1 MFRVLQEPIC
11 YGTVCGIAVADV
23 MAMFGV
29 LQEPFCYGDVWGYC
43 RSWSVTAVFG
53 PTYLPHPVHLTPNG
67 ASFSSSSASPRVA
80 RSGFAGCMACSEQIR
95 GSLPHLSFVPPRSR
109 SCSQSSHH
117 ALSSSPACTHT
128 PRCIRTPTLC
138 AGLAFRMS
146 FSGTTSRRWRVRP
159 FSEHACALEG
169 RVLVVSPESR
179 TCLEHALHGF
189 AELAWPSP
197 LVAVQVV
204 TSRSASRLGPP
215 VLARLARPCLNR
227 LRESWTCPAGTRPPR
242 ASTPAPALSPAV
254 LGRPLDAVA
263 RRRGPRLRPVRAD
276 PDVVNSRRV
285 VRCSPAR
292 LLRRARDQTRR
303 PRRGQSTGRSR

>member
-1 MFRVLQEPIC
+1 MGYFRSRSVTAMFRVLQEPIC

-29 LQEPFCYGDVWGYC
+29 LQEPFCYGEVWGYC

-80 RSGFAGCMACSEQIR
+80 RSGFAGCMACSEQMR
-95 GSLPHLSFVPPRSR
+95 GSLPHRSFVPPRSR

-179 TCLEHALHGF
+179 PCLEHALHGF

-197 LVAVQVV
+197 FVAVQVV
-204 TSRSASRLGPP
+204 TSRAQ
-215 VLARLARPCLNR
+215 
-227 LRESWTCPAGTRPPR
+227 
-242 ASTPAPALSPAV
+242 
-254 LGRPLDAVA
+254 VA
-263 RRRGPRLRPVRAD
+263 
-276 PDVVNSRRV
+276 
-285 VRCSPAR
+285 
-292 LLRRARDQTRR
+292 
-303 PRRGQSTGRSR
+303 

>member
-1 MFRVLQEPIC
+1 MFCVLQEPICYGVVCGTSGADLLRQCMGYFRSRSVTAMFRVLQEPIC

-29 LQEPFCYGDVWGYC
+29 LQEPFCYGDAWGYC

-80 RSGFAGCMACSEQIR
+80 RSGFAGCMACSGQVR

-128 PRCIRTPTLC
+128 PRCIRTPTVL
-138 AGLAFRMS
+138 
-146 FSGTTSRRWRVRP
+146 RRPCLPDVVLGHDVQKVEGEP

-169 RVLVVSPESR
+169 WVLVVSPESR

-204 TSRSASRLGPP
+204 ASRSAGRLGPP
-215 VLARLARPCLNR
+215 VPEQTTRILDLSGRNSPSESFHASSCPIPRSPRPATGCSGTAPR
-227 LRESWTCPAGTRPPR
+227 TAAATCP
-242 ASTPAPALSPAV
+242 
-254 LGRPLDAVA
+254 
-263 RRRGPRLRPVRAD
+263 RR
-276 PDVVNSRRV
+276 S
-285 VRCSPAR
+285 
-292 LLRRARDQTRR
+292 
-303 PRRGQSTGRSR
+303 